1 MLHVGEYLVSR
12 TEEDVGITILVVKLR
27 DGTVEA
33 ALTRQG
39 EGIAMHESL
48 PFLSVALGGEGIDA
62 VGDKL
67 EERLEVATV
76 CHQLLFLS
84 DAITVE

>member
-1 MLHVGEYLVSR
+1 MLHVGEYFATR
-12 TEEDVGITILVVKLR
+12 KEEYVGITVLVVKLR
-27 DGTVEA
+27 EGTVEM
-33 ALTRQG
+33 ALARQG

-48 PFLSVALGGEGIDA
+48 SLLSVALGGEGIDA

-84 DAITVE
+84 DVVTVK